1 MALSARRVGLITL
14 PFLVIV
20 IVLHSC
26 LPTFRI
32 SSEDVASYFSFRNVK
47 ATQHEYSI
55 GGRTFHYVKA
65 GNANGPL
72 VLFVH
77 GSPGSLRDFL
87 HFLADTSLLDA
98 ALLITCDRPGFG
110 YSNFGVAE
118 PSLRK
123 QSTMLK
129 PILDRYGKD
138 RQVILVGHSLGGPLI
153 ARMAMDYPEIVD
165 GMVMVAGSIDPDLEP
180 REAWFRAPLATPFLS
195 WVLPRAFRASNE
207 EIYQLKPQLQA
218 MIPEWK
224 NITCRV
230 IVIQGKQDRYVPYEN
245 LEFAR
250 KMLVNASTDYVVIDN
265 MDHFVPWSNPELIR
279 NAILELVDKDSVRY
293 QGQQPY

>member
-1 MALSARRVGLITL
+1 MRRAGIITL
-14 PFLVIV
+14 PILVI
-20 IVLHSC
+20 IAFLHSC

-32 SSEDVASYFSFRNVK
+32 SEEDVASYFSFRNVK
-47 ATQHEYSI
+47 ATQHEYSV
-55 GGRTFHYVKA
+55 GGRTFHYVKS
-65 GNANGPL
+65 GNADEPL

-87 HFLADTSLLDA
+87 HFLADSSLLDK

-110 YSNFGVAE
+110 YSNFGLAE
-118 PSLRK
+118 PSLQK
-123 QSTMLK
+123 QSAMLK
-129 PILDRYGKD
+129 PILDQYGGD
-138 RQVILVGHSLGGPLI
+138 RQVILVGHSLGAPLI
-153 ARMAMDYPEIVD
+153 ARMALDYPEIID

-180 REAWFRAPLATPFLS
+180 RETWFRAPLATPFLS

-224 NITCRV
+224 NITCPV

-250 KMLVNASTDYVVIDN
+250 KMLINASTDYVVIDN
-265 MDHFVPWSNPELIR
+265 MDHFVPWSHPELIR
-279 NAILELVDKDSVRY
+279 QAILKLLDNDIVQNQVLPP
-293 QGQQPY
+293 G